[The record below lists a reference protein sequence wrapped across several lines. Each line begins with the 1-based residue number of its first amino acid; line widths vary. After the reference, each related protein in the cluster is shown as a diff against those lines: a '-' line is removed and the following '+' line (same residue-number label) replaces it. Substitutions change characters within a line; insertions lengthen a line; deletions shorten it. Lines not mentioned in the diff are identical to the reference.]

1 MLGASLVTGPALA
14 QDAPTEGD
22 VPTSPTPKP
31 DPPAAPPPGLDAEG
45 DAPVDTDDAAPTDEP
60 PARPPAAPVAPPR
73 TATPPPA
80 PPPPAPS
87 PPAPSTPPAASPR
100 PVSVPPAAAGTTR
113 PPPPAPPA
121 AAPKPKPDDEDDT
134 DGIFGPFRI
143 GPVVGVGV
151 PNVLN
156 VGATAKLTRFLGFGV
171 NVGVIPKV
179 RVSLYG
185 DATLSYQ
192 EYDAYGR
199 LYPFGGS
206 FFLGAGVGYATM
218 KGTYQSAET
227 VPAQTVGGVQIP
239 ETSLTF
245 SSAGTVRSLVLT
257 PQIGF
262 FKTYGSGFSIGLDF
276 GAQVP
281 IAPSEIQLSTT
292 YPSQLPAG
300 YQSDSDKKV
309 RDTLERVGQQIVP
322 TVNLRIGFLL

>member
-1 MLGASLVTGPALA
+1 MVVPAAAPSSPPAGAG
-14 QDAPTEGD
+14 
-22 VPTSPTPKP
+22 
-31 DPPAAPPPGLDAEG
+31 AAPPP
-45 DAPVDTDDAAPTDEP
+45 
-60 PARPPAAPVAPPR
+60 
-73 TATPPPA
+73 
-80 PPPPAPS
+80 
-87 PPAPSTPPAASPR
+87 
-100 PVSVPPAAAGTTR
+100 
-113 PPPPAPPA
+113 
-121 AAPKPKPDDEDDT
+121 KPKADEDDT
-134 DGIFGPFRI
+134 DGLFGPFRL

-156 VGATAKLTRFLGFGV
+156 VGVTAKLTRFLGFGV

-218 KGTYQSAET
+218 KGTYESTET
-227 VPAQTVGGVQIP
+227 VAAQTIGGVSIP
-239 ETSLTF
+239 ETAFTF
-245 SSAGTVRSLVLT
+245 SSSGKVRSMVLT

-262 FKTYGSGFSIGLDF
+262 FKTYGSGFSIGLDV

-281 IAPSEIQLSTT
+281 IAPSTIELQTS
-292 YPSQLPAG
+292 YPAQLPAG

-309 RDTLERVGQQIVP
+309 RDTLEKVGQQIVP
-322 TVNLRIGFLL
+322 TLNFRIGFLL